1 MNAMLPPPAPLRI
14 LIVEDSPDDAELMQ
28 LALRRAGVGF
38 TAARV
43 ETEAEFTSRLDVDL
57 PDIVLC
63 DFHLPRFS
71 CARVLEILESRGLRV
86 PVVVV
91 SRHISPSEAEE
102 TMRRGANACLM
113 KDSLSRLASTVS
125 AVLGEAASR

>member
-1 MNAMLPPPAPLRI
+1 MLSTPTPLRI

-28 LALRRAGVGF
+28 LALRRGGVGF
-38 TAARV
+38 SAVRV
-43 ETEAEFTSRLDVDL
+43 ETEAGFTSRLEVDL
-57 PDIVLC
+57 PDVILC

-71 CARVLEILESRGLRV
+71 CARVLEILESRRLRV

-102 TMRRGANACLM
+102 TMRRGASACLM
-113 KDSLSRLASTVS
+113 KDSLSRLAATVS
-125 AVLGEAASR
+125 TVLGEAGSR